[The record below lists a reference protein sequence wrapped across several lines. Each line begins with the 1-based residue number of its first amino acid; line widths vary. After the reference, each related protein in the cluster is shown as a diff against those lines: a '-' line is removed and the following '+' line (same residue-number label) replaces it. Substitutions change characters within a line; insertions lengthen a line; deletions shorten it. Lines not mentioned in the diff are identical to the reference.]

1 MDFSLTDDQKQIRDM
16 VREFAESEIKPHVM
30 EWDEA
35 QSFPLATVKKLGELG
50 MLGAIFPEEYGG
62 VGPHRARLRLR
73 RLGAAH
79 DRDSGRRRLGPQRH
93 EELHHQR
100 ELRRHLRRPG

>member
-35 QSFPLATVKKLGELG
+35 QAFPLATVKKLGELG

-62 VGPHRARLRLR
+62 AGLSYLDYVKNIEELAVVDRGGALPVVACTYPLPHR
-73 RLGAAH
+73 
-79 DRDSGRRRLGPQRH
+79 D
-93 EELHHQR
+93 
-100 ELRRHLRRPG
+100 